1 MIGSPE
7 HLWTSMRA
15 GRHTLTEPKL
25 QSVNAELERVG
36 SAYRDA
42 TRTGGIDFLFPN
54 VAKMEVLGL

>member
-1 MIGSPE
+1 
-7 HLWTSMRA
+7 MRA